1 MNALSSPLIIS
12 LIGCALLTAGCS
24 KNDNPPARETA
35 AQAAAQARQA
45 DPMVVELSPEM
56 SKQFRV
62 ESATMSDIAIEQKVS
77 GRIEANERLTTRIGS
92 SITGRI
98 VQVMAEVGDR
108 VKAGQPL
115 AKLASPELTNAQLA
129 YLRALS
135 ATKLAE
141 RTVERAEALVAA
153 DVIGTAELHRR
164 EVELSV
170 ARAELRA
177 ATDQLRLI
185 GLRPESIERLQE
197 TGSITSEVTI
207 RATRNGVVIER
218 KVSQGQVAQPGDP
231 LFTVADLSNV
241 WVIGALPE
249 QDANSVQL
257 NQNVEVE
264 VAALGSQRLT
274 GRIVFVSD
282 TVQPETRTVPIRT
295 EVNNPKFELKP
306 QMLATLKLNGTRIK
320 QLAVPATAVV
330 RENEKDYVFVK
341 LADHR
346 FRLTEV
352 TLDDAA
358 GELRPVRKG
367 LDEGTPIVVDG
378 SFHLNSQRKRAELE

>member
-1 MNALSSPLIIS
+1 MRASTLTLS
-12 LIGCALLTAGCS
+12 IGLLAATLFLAGCGKEDAS
-24 KNDNPPARETA
+24 PDR
-35 AQAAAQARQA
+35 AQAGARAEPQAV

-56 SKQFRV
+56 SKQFLV
-62 ESATMSDIAIEQKVS
+62 EPATMSNVSIEQRVA
-77 GRIEANERLTTRIGS
+77 GRIEANERLTNRIGS

-98 VQVMAEVGDR
+98 VQVLAEVGDR

-115 AKLASPELTNAQLA
+115 AKLASPELTSAQLA
-129 YLRALS
+129 YLRAQS

-141 RTVERAEALVAA
+141 RSVERAQALVAA
-153 DVIGTAELHRR
+153 DVIGTAELQRR

-185 GLRPESIERLQE
+185 GLRQESIERLQD
-197 TGSITSEVTI
+197 TGAITSEVTI
-207 RATRNGVVIER
+207 RANRAGVVIER

-257 NQNVEVE
+257 NQKVDVE
-264 VAALGSQRLT
+264 VAALGTQRLT
-274 GRIVFVSD
+274 GRIVFISD
-282 TVQPETRTVPIRT
+282 TVQQDTRTVPIRT

-306 QMLATLKLNGTRIK
+306 QMLATLRLNGTYVK

-330 RENEKDYVFVK
+330 RENDRDYVFVK

-352 TLDDAA
+352 TLDPAA
-358 GELRPVRKG
+358 GDLRPVRKG

-378 SFHLNSQRKRAELE
+378 TFHLNSQRKRAELE